1 MRGGRILLPTR
12 KKGLRW
18 RATRAPQWVAIQLG
32 REKISLPFLRA
43 QLAVSRA
50 ALCIPVIAA
59 LMGTTKRSVEGVRIL
74 DLLGHQ
80 KLKYSRQNSF
90 LRLLWRKLSPRIMR
104 SWTGWIRRT
113 RVALEGRGDRSSSR
127 GCGKVGRT
135 LLSTFPQP
143 AAGFFATLSERTNRI
158 GLLFW

>member
-1 MRGGRILLPTR
+1 MKT
-12 KKGLRW
+12 
-18 RATRAPQWVAIQLG
+18 Q
-32 REKISLPFLRA
+32 ES
-43 QLAVSRA
+43 QLACRRAMFSELRLERVSAPYFWIERVVSMSIA
-50 ALCIPVIAA
+50 APCIPVIAA

-127 GCGKVGRT
+127 GCGKVGRA

-143 AAGFFATLSERTNRI
+143 AAGFFATLSERTNWS